1 MADEALERGSYSLLK
16 DLRVEIEGKE
26 ETFSLCF
33 WLYLLNS
40 TTLPVTIIQ
49 KVHQTNFFFF
59 SFIYLVCSLFF
70 GCFNEYPFLLFVCL
84 MDFVRV
90 CILNL
95 WN

>member
-59 SFIYLVCSLFF
+59 FFSFIWFVVC
-70 GCFNEYPFLLFVCL
+70 FLGALTNTHFSFLSV
-84 MDFVRV
+84 
-90 CILNL
+90 
-95 WN
+95 